1 MKQLILVGMLA
12 LSLNAMAGNNGNNG
26 NNNGPTFGGNTSS
39 NSTAVG
45 LGVGVG
51 IGQGG
56 NSASSSNAT
65 GGNAVAVGGSV
76 NNNVKNN
83 VDNTN
88 VNSNVSSNK
97 NSNNNVSKNT
107 NSNSNA
113 SSNSNNSGASVN
125 VEATDGSDY
134 APPVYAPSLTT
145 GICMGSVSG
154 GLSAPGFGISGGG
167 TTIDEEYQLRYNSIR
182 LEQLGMKDAGV
193 LIMCQVET
201 AKLALEQ
208 SGFLCPVV
216 EDSKSSN
223 STATGTKPMWE
234 R

>member
-1 MKQLILVGMLA
+1 MKQLILAGMLA
-12 LSLNAMAGNNGNNG
+12 LSFSAMATNNGNNGNNG

-45 LGVGVG
+45 VGLGVGVG
-51 IGQGG
+51 VGQGG
-56 NSASSSNAT
+56 DASSNAT

-76 NNNVKNN
+76 NNSVSNK
-83 VDNTN
+83 VDNKNTN
-88 VNSNVSSNK
+88 VNS
-97 NSNNNVSKNT
+97 NVSKNT

-125 VEATDGSDY
+125 VEAADY
-134 APPVYAPSLTT
+134 GDLAPPVYAPSLTT

-154 GLSAPGFGISGGG
+154 GLSAPGFGISGGS
-167 TTIDEEYQLRYNSIR
+167 TTIDEECSIRYNSIR
-182 LEQLGMKDAGV
+182 LEQLGMTEAGV
-193 LIMCQVET
+193 LIMCQVPT

-216 EDSKSSN
+216 GKEPSKAKKN
-223 STATGTKPMWE
+223 VGTGPVWE
-234 R
+234 K